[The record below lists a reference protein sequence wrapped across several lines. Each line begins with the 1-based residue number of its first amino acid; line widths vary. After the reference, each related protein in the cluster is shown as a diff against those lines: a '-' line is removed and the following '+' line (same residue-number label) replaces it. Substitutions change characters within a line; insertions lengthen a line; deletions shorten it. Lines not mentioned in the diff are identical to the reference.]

1 MVGYNSRHNFS
12 QLEML
17 LQTGFGS
24 AFAKHLGWILANGAR
39 SVGLGLGAL
48 VRLQLGVHVCE
59 GESPRWAEMVAQLSI
74 SGVGIVPEFCN
85 P

>member
-12 QLEML
+12 QLDVL

-24 AFAKHLGWILANGAR
+24 AFEERFDWILANGAR

-48 VRLQLGVHVCE
+48 ARLQLGVHECE
-59 GESPRWAEMVAQLSI
+59 GESPR
-74 SGVGIVPEFCN
+74 
-85 P
+85 